1 MSLIHIWFGLIV
13 LNFFLS
19 RFLLRK
25 WYDKHNI
32 FGLTILS
39 ILVIGYSF
47 ILLTPYNAIAVL
59 IYTIIVSLM
68 LGASYGFLIS
78 EYIIKKLR
86 HGS

>member
-1 MSLIHIWFGLIV
+1 MTLIHIWFGLIV

-32 FGLTILS
+32 FGLTVLS

-47 ILLTPYNAIAVL
+47 ILLTHHNATGVL

-68 LGASYGFLIS
+68 SGASYGFLIS
-78 EYIIKKLR
+78 DYIIKKQ
-86 HGS
+86 

>member
-1 MSLIHIWFGLIV
+1 MTLTNIWFGLIV

-19 RFLLRK
+19 QFILRK

-47 ILLTPYNAIAVL
+47 ILLTPHNAIGVL
-59 IYTIIVSLM
+59 IFSIINSLM

-78 EYIIKKLR
+78 VYILKKFK
-86 HGS
+86 HGT